1 MTDTLSPLLRYSPD
15 RLAREIARA
24 RRVAAQAEHVDRGAL
39 RLGGICA
46 VEFAVGYFLAMLA
59 FHVHGTELGQ
69 GLFAIATFVILAVP
83 MFTVIFW
90 VWSDQRR

>member
-1 MTDTLSPLLRYSPD
+1 MTDTAGPLLRYTPD

-24 RRVAAQAEHVDRGAL
+24 RRAAAQTEHFDRRLL
-39 RLGGICA
+39 RLAALCGA
-46 VEFAVGYFLAMLA
+46 EFAAGYVVAMLA

-69 GLFAIATFVILAVP
+69 GLIALASFIIFAVP